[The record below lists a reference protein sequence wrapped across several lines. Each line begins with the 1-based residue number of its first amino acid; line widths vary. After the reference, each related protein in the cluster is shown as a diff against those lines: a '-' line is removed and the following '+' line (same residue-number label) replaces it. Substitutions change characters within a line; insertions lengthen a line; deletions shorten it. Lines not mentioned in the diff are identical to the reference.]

1 MRSVTNFTIF
11 RDTTKTAKAI
21 NNTELNDL
29 FHQDDHLKLSY
40 LQLWK
45 DSLDDPLQM
54 LPMSGKLIQTMP
66 MQGCKKVETATRT
79 RIGTRNPTGTRSRT
93 TSLTLIMTLTLT
105 LTRIKAP
112 LPTRTRTGT
121 PTAEGSEENVGP
133 IWGQPSR

>member
-66 MQGCKKVETATRT
+66 MQGCKNDRPDYHFDFDHDFDLDLDK
-79 RIGTRNPTGTRSRT
+79 N
-93 TSLTLIMTLTLT
+93 
-105 LTRIKAP
+105 
-112 LPTRTRTGT
+112 
-121 PTAEGSEENVGP
+121 
-133 IWGQPSR
+133 